1 MNEQRIIEQVDKM
14 VASGRITPEEGERLR
29 AAQGT
34 DAFEEAVANVRARHA
49 QAHTNSAVSDGRM
62 SQAEAD
68 GLLERVRSGEHSR
81 ELRSHIKG
89 SH

>member
-14 VASGRITPEEGERLR
+14 VASGRITAEEGERLR

>member
-14 VASGRITPEEGERLR
+14 VASGRITPEEGEHLR

>member
-1 MNEQRIIEQVDKM
+1 MKEDRIIEQVDKM
-14 VASGRITPEEGERLR
+14 VKSGRITSEDAAKLR